1 MNKGE
6 KEIVYEDRILNADLR
21 KKVVSVQE
29 AAALIKSGM
38 TFATSGF
45 AAGYPKALPQELAAH
60 STATNVRMLSAVSNS
75 ESMDGVLARSDVL
88 GFHGVFQ
95 DSKAMRQA
103 INAGKIGFCDCHLG
117 MLADKVRNG
126 DYGKID
132 YLVFEALYV
141 DADGSLAPVVAAGLD
156 DVFLEAADK
165 VIVEIN
171 VNYPVILD
179 GFCDFGRDMEKL
191 TSPAVRIGSS
201 HVPCPPEK
209 IAAIFFT
216 DVTPDMAN
224 YRPVDAVYK
233 AIGNNIVEVINSE
246 ISAGRLEKN
255 FTFQSGVGGVAN
267 AVLTGLIQS
276 GFKDL
281 RMYTELMTDIAI
293 QSILD
298 GTISEA
304 TTTGISVEGDT
315 YASFLE
321 NLDYYKRH
329 LVVRPVDV
337 TNNGELIRR
346 MGLVSMNTIVEGD
359 IYGNVNSS
367 HAMGSH
373 IINGVGGS
381 NDFARHAKLAIFQTP
396 STARG
401 GAISSIVPMV
411 SHVDNTEHDVDI
423 LVTEQGWAD
432 LRGKTPR
439 ERAELIIENCAHPDY
454 RPALRAYY
462 EEALALCGPCQT
474 PHNLEKALSWHT
486 RFLKTG
492 SMIEKKLN

>member
-1 MNKGE
+1 M
-6 KEIVYEDRILNADLR
+6 YEDRILNEDLR
-21 KKVVSVQE
+21 KKVVSVEE
-29 AAALIKSGM
+29 AGALIKSGM

-45 AAGYPKALPQELAAH
+45 AAGYPKAFPQELAAH
-60 STATNVRMLSAVSNS
+60 SKATGVRMLSAVSNS
-75 ESMDGVLARSDVL
+75 ESMDGHLARSDVL
-88 GFHGVFQ
+88 GFHGFFQ
-95 DSKAMRQA
+95 DNRDMRHA
-103 INAGKIGFCDCHLG
+103 VNEGRIDFVDCHLG
-117 MLADKVRNG
+117 LLADKIRHG

-132 YLVFEALYV
+132 YIVFEALSV
-141 DADGSLAPVVAAGLD
+141 DVDGSLAPVCAAGID

-171 VNYPVILD
+171 VNYPTILD

-191 TSPAVRIGSS
+191 TSPAVRLGGT

-216 DVTPDMAN
+216 DLPPDMAS
-224 YRPVDAVYK
+224 YRPVDDVYK
-233 AIGNNIVEVINSE
+233 AIGDNIVEVLNSE
-246 ISAGRLEKN
+246 IAAGRLEKN

-267 AVLTGLIQS
+267 AVLTDLIQS

-281 RMYTELMTDIAI
+281 RMYSELMTDIAI
-293 QSILD
+293 KSMVD

-304 TTTGISVEGDT
+304 TTTGISVTGDT
-315 YASFLE
+315 FE
-321 NLDYYKRH
+321 TFINNLDYYKKH
-329 LVVRPVDV
+329 LVIRPVDM

-346 MGLVSMNTIVEGD
+346 MGVVSMNTIVEGD

-381 NDFARHAKLAIFQTP
+381 NDFARHSKLAIFQTP

-411 SHVDNTEHDVDI
+411 THVDNTEHDVDV

-432 LRGKTPR
+432 LRGKTPKQ
-439 ERAELIIENCAHPDY
+439 RAQLIIDHCAHPDY
-454 RPALRAYY
+454 RDMLADYHARALKGSYG
-462 EEALALCGPCQT
+462 LQT
-474 PHNLEKALSWHT
+474 PHLLTEALSWHQ
-486 RFLKTG
+486 RFIETG
-492 SMIEKKLN
+492 SMRA

>member
-1 MNKGE
+1 M
-6 KEIVYEDRILNADLR
+6 YEDRILNADLR

-45 AAGYPKALPQELAAH
+45 AAGYPKAIPQELAAH
-60 STATNVRMLSAVSNS
+60 STATGVHMLSAVSNS
-75 ESMDGVLARSDVL
+75 ESMDGVLARSNVL
-88 GFHGVFQ
+88 GFHGFFQ
-95 DSKAMRQA
+95 DSRDMR
-103 INAGKIGFCDCHLG
+103 NAVNEGRIDFVDCHLG
-117 MLADKVRNG
+117 LLADKIRHG

-132 YLVFEALYV
+132 YLVFEALSV
-141 DADGSLAPVVAAGLD
+141 DVDGSLAPVCAAGID

-171 VNYPVILD
+171 VNYPTILD

-191 TSPAVRIGSS
+191 TSTGVRLGGT

-216 DVTPDMAN
+216 DLTPDMAS
-224 YRPVDAVYK
+224 YRPVDDVYK
-233 AIGNNIVEVINSE
+233 AIGDNIVEVLNSE
-246 ISAGRLEKN
+246 IAAGRLEKN

-267 AVLTGLIQS
+267 AVLTDLIQS

-293 QSILD
+293 KAMLD

-304 TTTGISVEGDT
+304 TTTGVSMEGDT

-321 NLDYYKRH
+321 NIDYYKKH
-329 LVVRPVDV
+329 LVIRPVDV

-346 MGLVSMNTIVEGD
+346 MGLVSMNTIVEAD
-359 IYGNVNSS
+359 IYGNTNSS
-367 HAMGSH
+367 HAMGSQ

-381 NDFARHAKLAIFQTP
+381 NDFARHAKLTIFMTP
-396 STARG
+396 STARD

-411 SHVDNTEHDVDI
+411 SHVDNTEHDIDI
-423 LVTEQGWAD
+423 LVTEYGWAD
-432 LRGKTPR
+432 LRGKTPKQ
-439 ERAELIIENCAHPDY
+439 RAALIIENCAHPDY
-454 RPALRAYY
+454 RPALQKYF

-474 PHNLEKALSWHT
+474 PHNLDKALSWHS

-492 SMIEKKLN
+492 TMREN